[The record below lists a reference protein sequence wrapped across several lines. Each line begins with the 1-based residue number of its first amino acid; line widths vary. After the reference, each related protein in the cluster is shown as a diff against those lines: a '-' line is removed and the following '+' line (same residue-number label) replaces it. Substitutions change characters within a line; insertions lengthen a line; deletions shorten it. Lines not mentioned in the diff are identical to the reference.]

1 MNVFASVGAAEQE
14 WWTLLLHKCS
24 DCDFFFAVTALLQ
37 SLNDNLP
44 RLKYKWKKQVTG
56 VCLKIGAEVCEC
68 VCVEALQTIARVK
81 QVPQPLIW
89 CMIHIQHIYEMRN

>member
-1 MNVFASVGAAEQE
+1 M
-14 WWTLLLHKCS
+14 
-24 DCDFFFAVTALLQ
+24 
-37 SLNDNLP
+37 
-44 RLKYKWKKQVTG
+44 TG

-89 CMIHIQHIYEMRN
+89 CMIHIQHIYEMRNGEERLQIMRAEQINKGEIIYLISGKSEL